1 MGVWMPIALVAVTQ
15 IALAVTQVALRL
27 ITVAGVV
34 WQERA
39 RAESH
44 RVQMETAGSS
54 GTILCERLGD
64 GSALLIIPAT
74 AAPEQTE
81 RVDQAARVIS
91 GEPGEKAR
99 L

>member
-1 MGVWMPIALVAVTQ
+1 MGVWLPIALVAVTQ
-15 IALAVTQVALRL
+15 IALAITQVALRL

-44 RVQMETAGSS
+44 RVQMETAGAS
-54 GTILCERLGD
+54 GTILCERVGD
-64 GSALLIIPAT
+64 GTVLLIIPAT
-74 AAPEQTE
+74 ARP
-81 RVDQAARVIS
+81 DPAARVIS

>member
-1 MGVWMPIALVAVTQ
+1 
-15 IALAVTQVALRL
+15 
-27 ITVAGVV
+27 VV

-54 GTILCERLGD
+54 GTVLCERLGD
-64 GSALLIIPAT
+64 GSALLIIPA
-74 AAPEQTE
+74 AAAERAEQ
-81 RVDQAARVIS
+81 VDQAARVIS